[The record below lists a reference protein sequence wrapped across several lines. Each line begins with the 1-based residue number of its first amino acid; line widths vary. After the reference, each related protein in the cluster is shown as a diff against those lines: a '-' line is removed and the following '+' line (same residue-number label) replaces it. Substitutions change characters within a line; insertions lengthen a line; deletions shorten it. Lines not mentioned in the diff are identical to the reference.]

1 MGESVMG
8 DVVGEGA
15 KVEEDKTTNYAGRVG
30 RAVANC
36 KQVRKMNHLLQL
48 CTEGVWGCGGVG
60 VKVAA

>member
-30 RAVANC
+30 RELPTAN
-36 KQVRKMNHLLQL
+36 KLER
-48 CTEGVWGCGGVG
+48 
-60 VKVAA
+60 